1 MKDNLNIEQL
11 FRDKFSSFE
20 GEVSPSAWANIQQ
33 GLSTGAVVK
42 TGLSTALKTALI
54 SGSIVA
60 ASVVGFYLFSSDDKQ
75 EKTQEPIAN
84 TIPVEPNQLAQTD
97 LSNVEI
103 AANTTNNVNNSVVN
117 HNGTTNSTADDR
129 NLGSTPTN
137 TTSNGSSLAG
147 LSRGGDDQLGG
158 SDAGT
163 STTVIPQEINTNNGD
178 DQKIKSN
185 PLTASISANEKGD
198 LLYGFNVS
206 GENIKSVL
214 WNFGDGLV
222 GQGEDATHKYRK
234 PGKYIIEATILGTN
248 GETIKQSTSIE
259 IIAKSKLDVEANFI
273 TQNNDGQND
282 YFLMKNV
289 NEIETFSIIITDK
302 NGLRVWQSDDVNFKW
317 FGTFESGE
325 NVEKGVYFYQYFGR
339 GGDGVDY
346 KGQGSITVK

>member
-20 GEVSPSAWANIQQ
+20 GEVSPNAWANIQQ

-60 ASVVGFYLFSSDDKQ
+60 ASVVGFYLFSGDDQQ
-75 EKTQEPIAN
+75 EKTQEPISN
-84 TIPVEPNQLAQTD
+84 IIPVEPNQLAQTD
-97 LSNVEI
+97 LSNDEI
-103 AANTTNNVNNSVVN
+103 AANTTNNVNNSVVDN
-117 HNGTTNSTADDR
+117 NGTANSPMDIRNSGSAVGHIIPDGTA
-129 NLGSTPTN
+129 NVSGNVGSIGPDILSSPNIDPPLKFEEFTSGQTAN
-137 TTSNGSSLAG
+137 T
-147 LSRGGDDQLGG
+147 
-158 SDAGT
+158 
-163 STTVIPQEINTNNGD
+163 
-178 DQKIKSN
+178 N

-198 LLYGFNVS
+198 LLYEFTVS

-222 GQGEDATHKYRK
+222 GQGEEVTHKYRK
-234 PGKYIIEATILGTN
+234 PGKYVVEATILGTN

-325 NVEKGVYFYQYFGR
+325 NVEKGVYLYQYFGR
-339 GGDGVDY
+339 GVDGVDY

>member
-1 MKDNLNIEQL
+1 VKDNLNIEQL

-20 GEVSPSAWANIQQ
+20 GEVSPNAWANIQQ

-60 ASVVGFYLFSSDDKQ
+60 ASVVGFYLFSGDDQQ
-75 EKTQEPIAN
+75 EKTQEPISN
-84 TIPVEPNQLAQTD
+84 TIPVEPSQLAQTD
-97 LSNVEI
+97 LSNDEI

-117 HNGTTNSTADDR
+117 TNGTANPSVDIRNS
-129 NLGSTPTN
+129 GSAVGHITPDGSFLAGGGIVTP
-137 TTSNGSSLAG
+137 NGS
-147 LSRGGDDQLGG
+147 DP
-158 SDAGT
+158 GT
-163 STTVIPQEINTNNGD
+163 SATVNPPDKVVINGD
-178 DQKIKSN
+178 VQSTQEN

-198 LLYGFNVS
+198 LLYEFTVS

-214 WNFGDGLV
+214 WNYGDGLV
-222 GQGEDATHKYRK
+222 GQGEEVSHKYRK
-234 PGKYIIEATILGTN
+234 PGKYVVEATIVGTN

-302 NGLRVWQSDDVNFKW
+302 NGLPVWQSDDVNFKW
-317 FGTFESGE
+317 FGTFKSGDM
-325 NVEKGVYFYQYFGR
+325 VDKGVYLYQYFGR
-339 GGDGVDY
+339 GVDGVEY
-346 KGQGSITVK
+346 PGRGSITVK

>member
-42 TGLSTALKTALI
+42 TGLSTALKTVLI

-60 ASVVGFYLFSSDDKQ
+60 ASVVGFYLFSGDDQQ
-75 EKTQEPIAN
+75 EKTQEPISN
-84 TIPVEPNQLAQTD
+84 TIPVESSQLAQTD
-97 LSNVEI
+97 LSNDEI

-117 HNGTTNSTADDR
+117 TNGTANPSVDIRNS
-129 NLGSTPTN
+129 GSAVGHITPDGSAN
-137 TTSNGSSLAG
+137 VSGNVGSIGPDILSNPNIDPPSKFEEFTSGQA
-147 LSRGGDDQLGG
+147 
-158 SDAGT
+158 A
-163 STTVIPQEINTNNGD
+163 NTN
-178 DQKIKSN
+178 
-185 PLTASISANEKGD
+185 PLVASISANEEGD
-198 LLYGFNVS
+198 LLYVFTVS

-214 WNFGDGLV
+214 WSFGNGLM
-222 GQGEDATHKYRK
+222 GQGEEVTHKYRK
-234 PGKYIIEATILGTN
+234 PGKYVVEATILGTN

-289 NEIETFSIIITDK
+289 NEIETFSIMITDK
-302 NGLRVWQSDDVNFKW
+302 NGLLVWHSDDVNFKW
-317 FGTFESGE
+317 FGTFDSGE
-325 NVEKGVYFYQYFGR
+325 NVEKGVYYYQYFGR
-339 GGDGVDY
+339 GVDGVEY
-346 KGQGSITVK
+346 PGRGSITVK

>member
-60 ASVVGFYLFSSDDKQ
+60 ASVVGFYLFSGDDQQ

-97 LSNVEI
+97 LLNDEI
-103 AANTTNNVNNSVVN
+103 AANTTNSVNNSVVN
-117 HNGTTNSTADDR
+117 TNGTTNSSGDVS
-129 NLGSTPTN
+129 NLGSAPTY
-137 TTSNGSSLAG
+137 TTSSGPSLTGLGSGGDGTPNGS
-147 LSRGGDDQLGG
+147 DQGNLP
-158 SDAGT
+158 
-163 STTVIPQEINTNNGD
+163 TVNPQEKIANNGD
-178 DQKIKSN
+178 VKSTQEN

-198 LLYGFNVS
+198 LLNEFTVS

-214 WNFGDGLV
+214 WNFGH
-222 GQGEDATHKYRK
+222 GEDATHKYRQ
-234 PGKYIIEATILGTN
+234 PGKYIVEATIVGTN

-273 TQNNDGQND
+273 TQNDDGQND

-346 KGQGSITVK
+346 TGQGSITVK

>member
-20 GEVSPSAWANIQQ
+20 GEVSPNAWANIQQ

-60 ASVVGFYLFSSDDKQ
+60 ASVVGFYLFSGDDKQ
-75 EKTQEPIAN
+75 EKTQEPISN
-84 TIPVEPNQLAQTD
+84 TIPVEPNQMAQTD
-97 LSNVEI
+97 LSNDEI

-117 HNGTTNSTADDR
+117 TNGTTNSSVEIR
-129 NLGSTPTN
+129 NSGSAVGHITPD
-137 TTSNGSSLAG
+137 GSFLAG
-147 LSRGGDDQLGG
+147 GGEVQPGG
-158 SDAGT
+158 SDPGSPPA
-163 STTVIPQEINTNNGD
+163 VILPEINTNNGD
-178 DQKIKSN
+178 DQKAISN
-185 PLTASISANEKGD
+185 LLTASISANEKGD
-198 LLYGFNVS
+198 LLYEFTVS

-214 WNFGDGLV
+214 WNYGDGLV
-222 GQGEDATHKYRK
+222 GQGEEVSHKYRK
-234 PGKYIIEATILGTN
+234 PGKYVVEATIVGTN

-302 NGLRVWQSDDVNFKW
+302 NGLPVWQSDDVNFKW
-317 FGTFESGE
+317 FGTFKSGDM
-325 NVEKGVYFYQYFGR
+325 VDKGVYLYQYFGR
-339 GGDGVDY
+339 GVDGVDY